1 MKLSRFRRKSFT
13 SLKKRKSTKK
23 RRQTKRRPMKKF
35 NIRKTHHMRGGGDGE
50 MAILTEENI
59 TTIKNCSD
67 IHGYVKSNID
77 TGMGIEYISEPKSFK
92 IHKKDGGM
100 FVYEKENPETYT
112 TLLNIYNSK
121 SAKFEKVPSPPTI
134 MHSSTT
140 NWDYE
145 RSH

>member
-35 NIRKTHHMRGGGDGE
+35 NIRKTHHMRGGGEGE
-50 MAILTEENI
+50 RAILTETDI
-59 TTIKNCSD
+59 TAIKECSD
-67 IHGYVKSNID
+67 IQYYVKSNISA
-77 TGMGIEYISEPKSFK
+77 GMGIEHIPEPKRFK
-92 IHKKDGGM
+92 IHKKDGSM
-100 FVYEKENPETYT
+100 FVDKEEYPITYD

-121 SAKFEKVPSPPTI
+121 SAKFEKVPPPPTI
-134 MHSSTT
+134 IHSSADSW
-140 NWDYE
+140 NYE